1 MSLESQAKEAITIVN
16 ANAVSRKTGPMPHK
30 AEFLLILLWGMCNG
44 WGDTSIACRA
54 RVTEGRCTT
63 TGTG

>member
-1 MSLESQAKEAITIVN
+1 MSLQAQAKEAMSVIKADVHP
-16 ANAVSRKTGPMPHK
+16 RKGGRMPYK

-54 RVTEGRCTT
+54 RAD
-63 TGTG
+63 